1 MIRLIFNNLFQV
13 TRSTISALKDTKIC
27 KWILEKLP
35 DREEIKE
42 DVQEIISDL
51 ETEKDETVE
60 SAKILA
66 RVVTGKEVSHKEKE
80 FAAQQSRDVL
90 KIAGMGV
97 VAVAPGGSLAVP
109 VLVKAARKVDL
120 EMLPSAFQDNQKTE
134 KNAEMNSP
142 INKNDK

>member
-1 MIRLIFNNLFQV
+1 MIRSIFNNLFQA
-13 TRSTISALKDTKIC
+13 TRSSISAIKSTKIY

-42 DVQEIISDL
+42 DVGEIISDL

-66 RVVTGKEVSHKEKE
+66 RFISGKEVSQKEKE
-80 FAAQQSRDVL
+80 FASQQSGDVV
-90 KIAGMGV
+90 KIAAMGV
-97 VAVAPGGSLAVP
+97 AAAAPGGSLAVP
-109 VLVKAARKVDL
+109 VLVKAARKVDI
-120 EMLPSAFQDNQKTE
+120 EMLPSAFQDNQKTV
-134 KNAEMNSP
+134 KKAEMNSS